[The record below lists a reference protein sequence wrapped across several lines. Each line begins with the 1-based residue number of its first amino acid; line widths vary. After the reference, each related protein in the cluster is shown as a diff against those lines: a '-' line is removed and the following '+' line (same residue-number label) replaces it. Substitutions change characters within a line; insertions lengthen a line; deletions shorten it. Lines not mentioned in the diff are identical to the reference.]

1 METKSFIGLHL
12 QKLNFLVVGKFI
24 DGHIYH
30 LENADQIHYF

>member
-1 METKSFIGLHL
+1 METKSLIGLHL
-12 QKLNFLVVGKFI
+12 QKLNFLVVGKCI